1 VDHRILFLPGARG
14 DRHFWR
20 PVADLLPPRY
30 ERVFLEWPGH
40 GSVPP
45 DPRVSR
51 FEHLVALVADRMDRP
66 VDLVAQSMGGAVA
79 IRAALDRPDM
89 VRHIVL
95 SATSGGVDLSR
106 FSTEDW
112 RTPYRRQ
119 YPHAAGSAV
128 LLEHRDDFS
137 ERIRTITAPTLLLW
151 GDSDPISPVAV
162 GEYLASLLT
171 RSKLI
176 VVPGGS
182 HGFAEEQP
190 ELVAPYVT
198 SHLALEV

>member
-1 VDHRILFLPGARG
+1 MGHRILFLPGARG
-14 DRHFWR
+14 DRRFWR
-20 PVADLLPPRY
+20 PVADLLPADY

-40 GSVPP
+40 GSVPA

-51 FEHLVALVADRMDRP
+51 FDHLVALVTDRMDRP
-66 VDLVAQSMGGAVA
+66 VDLIAQSMGGAVA
-79 IRAALDRPDM
+79 IRAALDRPER

-95 SATSGGVDLSR
+95 TATSGGIDVSR
-106 FSTEDW
+106 FGTEDW
-112 RTPYRRQ
+112 RAPYRRE
-119 YPHAAGSAV
+119 YPQAAASAV

-137 ERIRTITAPTLLLW
+137 ERIRTITAPALLLW

-162 GEYLASLLT
+162 GEYLASLLP

-182 HGFAEEQP
+182 HGFAEEQA
-190 ELVAPYVT
+190 EVVAPYIA
-198 SHLALEV
+198 SHLALEM